1 MPGRDGGKPGN
12 NYKNQHETAR
22 NNQNHHEG
30 GDTMT
35 TKERREAARLVVQA
49 MAMLPEAE
57 RRYIIGYAEGV
68 IARSEADKEVK
79 QCPR

>member
-1 MPGRDGGKPGN
+1 
-12 NYKNQHETAR
+12 
-22 NNQNHHEG
+22 
-30 GDTMT
+30 MT
-35 TKERREAARLVVQA
+35 TKERREAARLVIQA

-79 QCPR
+79 QCPS